1 MTKTFRFGVVSAG
14 TSSKSAWISLVK
26 RIEELGYSSLL
37 IPDRTVTPM
46 ATIPALTM
54 AAAVT
59 TTLRIGSYVFAND
72 YRHPALLARE
82 IATLDQLSDGRVEFG
97 LGAGV
102 GAADFQQLGIPFDS
116 PGTRVARFEEGL
128 AIIKQYFTA
137 ETVNFAGKYYTVT
150 DMPGVPQTIQ
160 KPHPPI
166 LIGSAGRRMLTIAA
180 REANIIIPTA
190 RWNDPTDVSVAQK
203 IGWLQDA
210 AGERFNELELGQSA
224 FGIELTDSVPMSST
238 KLRGGP
244 PVQSR
249 PMTTEQ
255 AIDYLLKQREQLG
268 ISYIQMQESQIE
280 NLAPVVTRLT
290 GK

>member
-14 TSSKSAWISLVK
+14 APSKSTWISLVK

-37 IPDRTVTPM
+37 IPDRTITPM

-150 DMPGVPQTIQ
+150 DMPGVPRTIQ

-166 LIGSAGRRMLTIAA
+166 LVGSAGRRMLTIAG
-180 REANIIIPTA
+180 REANIIIPAA
-190 RWNDPTDVSVAQK
+190 RWNDPTDDSIEQK

-210 AGERFNELELGQSA
+210 AGERFNDLELGQSA
-224 FGIELTDSVPMSST
+224 FGIELTDSVPMPAT

-268 ISYIQMQESQIE
+268 FSYIQMQESQIE
-280 NLAPVVTRLT
+280 NLAPVVTRLA